1 MPVYVTEAVDTP
13 CLFGLVRPAV
23 YLTPGAAGDD
33 VTRQHSVAHELTH
46 LRHGDHVWSLLR
58 CVCLAVHWYDPL
70 VWWAAVLSRRDAEL
84 ACDDATI
91 RRLGEEQRAA
101 YGRTLVRMTCR
112 RPGNLLVT
120 ATTMTDGAGGIR
132 ERIRCIAK
140 RPRTTVYTAVVLVLV
155 VAAAAGCAF
164 TGSTRKDAPR
174 TPTQAI
180 SQPDN
185 SGRESD
191 WVAPVQEPYEP
202 RPGMELP
209 PEGAVPLTAGQL
221 AQVNEYCWA
230 WVQLADGGASYRPI
244 NGFFRCHYADPSQ
257 IDLSCVLKY
266 SPQRELISDPA
277 EYEALKQLPGW
288 YRGMDSTLADSP
300 TPVWRYSG
308 ATVDGLLTEY
318 AGITRADL
326 KGIQTDVLLYRPE
339 NDAYYNFTSDAGPG
353 EFHCDR
359 GYVVGDQVLLY
370 DDSEWHLFDHSV
382 SPDDPAY
389 CVEGIGRVLTLHKTA
404 EGRYVIY
411 SLLSQK

>member
-1 MPVYVTEAVDTP
+1 
-13 CLFGLVRPAV
+13 
-23 YLTPGAAGDD
+23 
-33 VTRQHSVAHELTH
+33 
-46 LRHGDHVWSLLR
+46 
-58 CVCLAVHWYDPL
+58 
-70 VWWAAVLSRRDAEL
+70 
-84 ACDDATI
+84 
-91 RRLGEEQRAA
+91 
-101 YGRTLVRMTCR
+101 
-112 RPGNLLVT
+112 
-120 ATTMTDGAGGIR
+120 
-132 ERIRCIAK
+132 
-140 RPRTTVYTAVVLVLV
+140 
-155 VAAAAGCAF
+155 
-164 TGSTRKDAPR
+164 
-174 TPTQAI
+174 
-180 SQPDN
+180 
-185 SGRESD
+185 
-191 WVAPVQEPYEP
+191 
-202 RPGMELP
+202 MELP

-244 NGFFRCHYADPSQ
+244 NGFFRCYYADPSQ
-257 IDLSCVLKY
+257 IDLSCVLRY